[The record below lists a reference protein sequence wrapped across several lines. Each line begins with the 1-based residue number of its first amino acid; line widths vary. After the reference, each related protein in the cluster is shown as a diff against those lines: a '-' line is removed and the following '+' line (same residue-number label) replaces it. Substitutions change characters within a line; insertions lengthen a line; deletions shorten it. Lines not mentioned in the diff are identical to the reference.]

1 MQSTRW
7 DRQSENFYPY
17 FLWLYSIK
25 VSTSDCRSEDQGSIP
40 YRAAYFKGCYTVDSS
55 GLDCKSSV
63 LDSGGATPSQP
74 TSARQ
79 WSGLTQR
86 SLKPRILG
94 SNPSRVSLRG
104 AQLSSF
110 RSMQGASEPVEWQ
123 DDGSDSHMN
132 DLADEPYNNIIN
144 SSTLRRVFG
153 LNHPRRMRK

>member
-1 MQSTRW
+1 M
-7 DRQSENFYPY
+7 DEVIHKNI
-17 FLWLYSIK
+17 LKLYQLK
-25 VSTSDCRSEDQGSIP
+25 VKASPFKGEDQRFKSFGKVLI
-40 YRAAYFKGCYTVDSS
+40 YKGCYTVDSS

-74 TSARQ
+74 IFARQ
-79 WSGLTQR
+79 WSGSTQLTLNQW
-86 SLKPRILG
+86 ILG